1 MKSTNIYNTITGI
14 ISVIGACLSSIVGGY
29 DSLFSLCLTLVI
41 MDIITGFLNAWY
53 RKEVS
58 STVLRRGLINKI
70 FYIFYVWI
78 GILGDKVLIQVIG
91 HNIMFGENEVLLR
104 NVIIIY
110 IILEELVSLLENFAL
125 IGMPLPKWLLSSL
138 QQVQNVAD
146 STTVPK
152 FFIKWF
158 KEKFGLDLDMDKT
171 IDNDNKIEDKEE
183 QDN

>member
-14 ISVIGACLSSIVGGY
+14 ISVIGAWLSSIVGGY

-41 MDIITGFLNAWY
+41 MDIITGFINALY

-91 HNIMFGENEVLLR
+91 HHIMFGENEVLLR

-110 IILEELVSLLENFAL
+110 IILEELVSLLENFVL
-125 IGMPLPKWLLSSL
+125 LGMPLPKWLVSCLK
-138 QQVQNVAD
+138 QVKNVTD
-146 STTVPK
+146 STAVPK
-152 FFIKWF
+152 LITKWF
-158 KEKFGLDLDMDKT
+158 KEKFGLDIDET
-171 IDNDNKIEDKEE
+171 INIEDKDEKEE
-183 QDN
+183 KDN